1 MLGDHDAAD
10 ELMLPLE
17 ERKTS
22 LWLLGPIQPGT
33 RCDGDLPEPPEDV
46 SRCRV
51 VLSKHVL
58 ASHTTPLFSS
68 GTVIRPFAATP
79 EKVSAMKGGAMERR
93 GLRDKSDDGVVGFD
107 AVIC

>member
-51 VLSKHVL
+51 VSKHVL
-58 ASHTTPLFSS
+58 ENSPLFSC
-68 GTVIRPFAATP
+68 GTVIRPFAAIP